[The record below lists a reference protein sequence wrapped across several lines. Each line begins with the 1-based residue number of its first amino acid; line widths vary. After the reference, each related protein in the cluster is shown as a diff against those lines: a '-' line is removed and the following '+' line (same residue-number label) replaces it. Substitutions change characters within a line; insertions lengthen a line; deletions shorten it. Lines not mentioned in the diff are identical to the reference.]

1 MKLLILLASILVPLP
16 FADADDFYV
25 DAVQGSDTTGNGS
38 SDKPWRTITFA
49 LSQSTNEDDVVHVRP
64 GTYDPH
70 HGEAFPLRPSSG
82 VDLVSTQGAE
92 QTFLVG
98 DGSSPVILIDSTVDF
113 AESHVTGFTV
123 AGGSDGIA
131 LHSQVR
137 NYTVFLTNN
146 TISGNLRAGVY
157 TGTRLESENG
167 RLFYNEISGNRLGF
181 YNSGRSG
188 GAVWGIVGNR
198 ILGNLE
204 DGVRIAGPFA
214 GGTFNAERNLIANNG
229 GIGWTQRIPPDIITS
244 IQSTLTNT
252 TISGNAGG
260 GLYTFANYA
269 CYYLPY
275 FGYRCVDPT
284 ATIAAVNST
293 IGDNGGFGGTMRA
306 GTSATCF
313 GSMFRSIAWGNSP
326 IDNNNFRPY
335 FSDIGTGVNTGSG
348 VISVDPRFVSL
359 AKQDLRLRFDSPCVD
374 AVNTGTGARD
384 VEGEPR
390 NEDGNSDGVLL
401 DDFGSDEFH
410 TLVFPGTPPMAG
422 QPFWFEAQAP
432 PAEDGNLVTVVLSL
446 DDGSDSGGILVPGSG
461 GRRLDLEADAL
472 FSFGLS
478 ILPFLQTTLQSQVG
492 LTPACNLPAGGFGAP
507 IHYAAVT
514 LDVAGGQFVSI
525 TPTHAFVIQ

>member
-1 MKLLILLASILVPLP
+1 MDNVL
-16 FADADDFYV
+16 
-25 DAVQGSDTTGNGS
+25 N
-38 SDKPWRTITFA
+38 
-49 LSQSTNEDDVVHVRP
+49 VRP
-64 GTYDPH
+64 GTYDSAL
-70 HGEAFPLRPSSG
+70 GESFPLTLPTG
-82 VDLVSTQGAE
+82 LTLLSTDGPE
-92 QTFLVG
+92 QTFLIG
-98 DGSSPVILIDSTVDF
+98 DGTSDVVAIQNTVVLS
-113 AESHVTGFTV
+113 ETRVEGFTIT
-123 AGGSDGIA
+123 GGRDGVA
-131 LHSQVR
+131 LHDTSG
-137 NYTVFLTNN
+137 NYIVFLVSN
-146 TISGNLRAGVY
+146 TITANARAGVY
-157 TGTRLESENG
+157 TGTRVGGENG
-167 RLFYNEISGNRLGF
+167 RLFKNHISGNDLGF
-181 YNSGRSG
+181 YERGTSGSLSWSFIG
-188 GAVWGIVGNR
+188 NTIVENR
-198 ILGNLE
+198 G
-204 DGVRIAGPFA
+204 DGVRLRCFY
-214 GGTFNAERNLIANNG
+214 GGGSMRSERDLISSNG
-229 GIGWTQRIPPDIITS
+229 GIGWSQRVEPEIRFGFQT
-244 IQSTLTNT
+244 TLTNT

-275 FGYRCVDPT
+275 FGYRCVDPL
-284 ATIAAVNST
+284 ATIAAESST
-293 IGDNGGFGGTMRA
+293 IGGNGGFGGTMRA

-335 FSDIGTGVNTGSG
+335 FSDIGTGVNTGNG

-374 AVNTGTGARD
+374 AANTGTGARD

-390 NEDGNSDGVLL
+390 NEDGNSDGVFL

-410 TLVFPGTPPMAG
+410 TLIFPGTTPLAG

-461 GRRLDLEADAL
+461 GRLLDLEADAL

-492 LTPACNLPAGGFGAP
+492 RTPACSLPAGGFGAP

-514 LDVAGGQFVSI
+514 LDVVAGQFISI
-525 TPTHAFVIQ
+525 TPTHSFVIQ